1 MRKSA
6 QSLAQTLE
14 TFRKSPL
21 AARAR
26 VAVYI
31 LTHVRHRTRREW
43 YYDLTR
49 TCARDG
55 PRGDRNQS
63 RMLCLLITLTPTA
76 FSAATRA
83 TSLLRQRTVLH
94 PCSYSFCC
102 SGSASSELQS
112 QGKHDLALQGGPAK
126 SGVEDLSAIR
136 AIDASLR
143 NIQIDV
149 VEEVEH
155 VGAELK

>member
-1 MRKSA
+1 MTVPKATGINHVCFALDNFDADGVFGSNACHFGA
-6 QSLAQTLE
+6 QAADRLTFLA
-14 TFRKSPL
+14 
-21 AARAR
+21 
-26 VAVYI
+26 
-31 LTHVRHRTRREW
+31 LT
-43 YYDLTR
+43 
-49 TCARDG
+49 
-55 PRGDRNQS
+55 
-63 RMLCLLITLTPTA
+63 
-76 FSAATRA
+76 
-83 TSLLRQRTVLH
+83 
-94 PCSYSFCC
+94 SFCC
-102 SGSASSELQS
+102 SSIAGSELQS